1 MLFPASLSKMAAR
14 VTPSSPT
21 PHNPK
26 LGYGYSQ
33 PAVVEFTYCNGQ
45 HSHQS
50 IFFVPIPSYFLTI
63 LRYCDK
69 TQFNQTFLETH

>member
-1 MLFPASLSKMAAR
+1 MLFPGSLSKMAAR

-26 LGYGYSQ
+26 LGYGFSQ
-33 PAVVEFTYCNGQ
+33 PAVVEFTYCSGQ

-50 IFFVPIPSYFLTI
+50 IFFVPIPYFFTI
-63 LRYCDK
+63 LRYCEK